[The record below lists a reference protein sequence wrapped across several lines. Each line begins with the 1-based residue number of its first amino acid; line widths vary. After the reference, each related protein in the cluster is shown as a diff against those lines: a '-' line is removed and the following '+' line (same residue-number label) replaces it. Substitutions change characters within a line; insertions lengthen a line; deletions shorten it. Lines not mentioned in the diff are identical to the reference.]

1 MPNAKRKS
9 RSNVV
14 SSLSSPSSS
23 KKKTKNSTPSSSK
36 KKTRNSTPS
45 SSSSSS
51 IVSSTTASFD
61 KNPFWVIFGDADG
74 DDDDDNNNDGGDI
87 REDEVPPTFMVEEED
102 DNQQQQQ
109 QEKGENEAD
118 LVFDKMLQFTE
129 LTSRRKT
136 TTNDGTAIDDT
147 DVKQRRME
155 EETETAVHHLLG
167 YMMGPINSENK
178 KNSIEQKNKKAATT
192 CFVLSE
198 DIARLLLPW
207 SVKCILQDA
216 YNNKKKSSL
225 PSSSSSVTAP
235 VVVSSESMKFLYW
248 KTFDRCLS
256 FFFDRSEEKQEETGT
271 GKGTPKSTKQSGNN
285 NNFNS
290 ILTLSTLHKIV
301 PIALS
306 LALEEEAEVE
316 TVTDEIS
323 FPTTT
328 VQNLANDCYCQLAD
342 NLYRPPFDVIC
353 DSLLPI
359 LTRDRTGEGNDKKKR
374 NSNTVTTIWLRVTIS
389 TIRLMNSRIANA
401 NPKKSF
407 QLLVRPKVF
416 LDLAV
421 VYCALLQ
428 REEDISRINK
438 EQSEILK
445 KIFNDL
451 IRDGIFSLEHH
462 MDGFRS
468 LQLAVPVFNT
478 MGQKEKVEV
487 DSAAATPA
495 TTLTTKPSFRG
506 YQEGL
511 LTTLEGF
518 LIVDNSTKSSSINA
532 ESISHVTPLLLDIFL
547 EQSSKVQQQTTKKS
561 YKKTKVVDKLGHLQF
576 RFFSCLTGNL
586 LKGLL
591 KSKNDIIQTDIDV
604 KLRVSLFAM
613 IGRNLDLLL
622 KYNVYQPSL
631 GNSAEQSFLDKI
643 GKETIEFMTA
653 QGENENENE
662 KQRVLHYHIS
672 FPEWECTTRILDVIL
687 RLNHTIL
694 HEQLTVILSRCLTYC
709 SAKGSDV
716 ATVAASAKAFLV
728 TIIATYG
735 KLRQLDY
742 FYMNLLDAVSVLTR
756 EEESYRL
763 VQLLAFADDDDI
775 SRQIGTAIQESPIQQ
790 LKQIFSTVNESI
802 VGRSDYSKD
811 DSLPV
816 QVTLLASSVIT
827 KLLTGLLR
835 NVRVD
840 SNSSNEIY
848 PICKEII
855 SGPIT
860 RLMEEDDDGNVNNA
874 VILCAWSIH
883 LKNRC
888 EFWIGNK
895 QIGPSDQDTFNIP
908 LSIHRVLKDA
918 ITTVDYETGDV
929 YKEDLDLLESLK
941 FFSCQRIQQL
951 HGEFY
956 EKQRLAYASDAE
968 QYNTSSEM
976 SEARELVGFMLQ
988 GCYSNDRESDSKQK
1002 MRDQWVVLAGAIS
1015 IWAPYAGENDIN
1027 SFLNQLLQAVAIVGK
1042 SDGHRKE
1049 QIVSLLYDT
1058 SFYEIPNVSNRLG
1071 TNVISFVA
1079 ENIQKIL
1086 GLCDGA
1092 SPQLFEIA
1100 RPILHPDWESLSFT
1114 ELLNVHK
1121 SRVSMTCASNHLAE
1135 MNELLLGSLQ
1145 VLETINHVCIPIW
1158 EDCNDGIR
1166 TFESFQRIELI
1177 CSMLLSKNGSS
1188 FLDTTAQLISELR
1201 IAASRVLGSISPQ
1214 STEKIFQK
1222 QGEDLMILLPQI
1234 LKTTSICFDRSPSS
1248 GIMHRCIH
1256 SCNMLIGSIVE
1267 ICMSHEENMITGL
1280 VQILDST
1287 FHEDKAEVSQGG
1299 THYLVLTS
1307 YAVTLLKKFRR
1318 SIDADTDTAVIDE
1331 FLRVI
1336 QKRLWIQAQK
1346 YCFESPKDSNL
1357 LFRNQSRILIAEALR
1372 LSSTCSEARTIPL
1385 SSIETKIVVKLRD
1398 LSTRDV
1404 DEFEM
1409 RSISYLIG
1417 CYAMTKP
1424 SGIVTQELTHEL
1436 LVANLEGYDVFLTP
1450 LCVLARDM
1458 EPNEFD
1464 KFLDKL
1470 TSTLVKAPSKLK
1482 ILHMLVLSV
1491 TNESQVEVI
1500 AKHSATIMSN
1510 CLQVMTQVARQ
1521 VDVESE
1527 SILEVSSLIVNMA
1540 SRKDIM
1546 ILRERDIALILACI
1560 TSTIRVDE
1568 DCAQKQTTEAHIKAY
1583 DASFLLISFFLQRF
1597 SKQVHSCVPSL
1608 IISLNTML
1616 QFALRESMPV
1626 ASMPS
1631 CGQKFS
1637 RLCELLLPY
1646 GEVYKKHI
1654 ICLIVRFVDALQGTM
1669 NATCKKSL
1677 LPGIYCLLDTIQ
1689 DHETMQLNSMLDEM
1703 GRALLRSLHE
1713 GYKKIHVYH
1722 GQ

>member
-1 MPNAKRKS
+1 
-9 RSNVV
+9 
-14 SSLSSPSSS
+14 L
-23 KKKTKNSTPSSSK
+23 
-36 KKTRNSTPS
+36 
-45 SSSSSS
+45 
-51 IVSSTTASFD
+51 
-61 KNPFWVIFGDADG
+61 
-74 DDDDDNNNDGGDI
+74 
-87 REDEVPPTFMVEEED
+87 
-102 DNQQQQQ
+102 
-109 QEKGENEAD
+109 
-118 LVFDKMLQFTE
+118 
-129 LTSRRKT
+129 
-136 TTNDGTAIDDT
+136 
-147 DVKQRRME
+147 
-155 EETETAVHHLLG
+155 
-167 YMMGPINSENK
+167 
-178 KNSIEQKNKKAATT
+178 
-192 CFVLSE
+192 
-198 DIARLLLPW
+198 
-207 SVKCILQDA
+207 
-216 YNNKKKSSL
+216 SSL
-225 PSSSSSVTAP
+225 PSSTTTTAP
-235 VVVSSESMKFLYW
+235 VVSSESLQFLHW

-256 FFFDRSEEKQEETGT
+256 FFFDRSEERKEETGT
-271 GKGTPKSTKQSGNN
+271 GKGTPKSTKRSGNN
-285 NNFNS
+285 NNFNT

-306 LALEEEAEVE
+306 LALEEEEEVE
-316 TVTDEIS
+316 TVTNEIS
-323 FPTTT
+323 DPTTT

-359 LTRDRTGEGNDKKKR
+359 LTRDRSTKTSHPSLAANDTKMMMVGEEDDDGKKKR
-374 NSNTVTTIWLRVTIS
+374 NNNMITTIWLRVAIS
-389 TIRLMNSRIANA
+389 TIRIMNSRIANA

-421 VYCALLQ
+421 VYYMLLQ
-428 REEDISRINK
+428 IEEGTSTTNK
-438 EQSEILK
+438 EQTEILK
-445 KIFNDL
+445 TLFNAL

-468 LQLAVPVFNT
+468 LQLAVPVFDT
-478 MGQKEKVEV
+478 IGQKEKVEV
-487 DSAAATPA
+487 DSAATTPA
-495 TTLTTKPSFRG
+495 TTPTTKSSFRG

-511 LTTLEGF
+511 LITLEGY
-518 LIVDNSTKSSSINA
+518 LIVDDNSSKSSSIEA
-532 ESISHVTPLLLDIFL
+532 ESISHITPLLLDIFL

-591 KSKNDIIQTDIDV
+591 KSKNDFIQTEIDV
-604 KLRVSLFAM
+604 RLRVSLFAM
-613 IGRNLDLLL
+613 IGKNLDLLL

-631 GNSAEQSFLDKI
+631 GNSAEQSFLDRI
-643 GKETIEFMTA
+643 GKETMKSMTA

-662 KQRVLHYHIS
+662 KQHVIHYHIS
-672 FPEWECTTRILDVIL
+672 FAEWERSTRILDVIL

-709 SAKGSDV
+709 SGKGSDV

-763 VQLLAFADDDDI
+763 VQLLAFGDDDDI

-802 VGRSDYSKD
+802 VGRSEYSKD
-811 DSLPV
+811 DSLPLE
-816 QVTLLASSVIT
+816 VTLLASSVIT

-874 VILCAWSIH
+874 VMLCAWSIH

-888 EFWIGNK
+888 EFWVK
-895 QIGPSDQDTFNIP
+895 QTGLSDQDKFNIP

-918 ITTVDYETGDV
+918 ITTVVDYEVGDDN
-929 YKEDLDLLESLK
+929 KEDRDLLESLK
-941 FFSCQRIQQL
+941 FFACQRIQQL

-976 SEARELVGFMLQ
+976 SEARELVGFMLH

-1042 SDGHRKE
+1042 SSGHRKE
-1049 QIVSLLYDT
+1049 QIVSLLNDT

-1071 TNVISFVA
+1071 TNVVSFVA

-1092 SPQLFEIA
+1092 SHQLFEIA
-1100 RPILHPDWESLSFT
+1100 LPILHPDWKSLSFT
-1114 ELLNVHK
+1114 ELLNVRK
-1121 SRVSMTCASNHLAE
+1121 SRVSMTCASNHLVE
-1135 MNELLLGSLQ
+1135 INELLLGSLQ

-1158 EDCNDGIR
+1158 EDCNDGTR

-1188 FLDTTAQLISELR
+1188 LLDTTTQLISELR

-1214 STEKIFQK
+1214 SNEKIFPK
-1222 QGEDLMILLPQI
+1222 QNKDLMILLPQI

-1287 FHEDKAEVSQGG
+1287 FHEDEAEVAQGG

-1307 YAVTLLKKFRR
+1307 YAVTLLKKLRR
-1318 SIDADTDTAVIDE
+1318 SIDADTDTDTDTAGIKE
-1331 FLRVI
+1331 CLRVI
-1336 QKRLWIQAQK
+1336 QKRLWIQAQR
-1346 YCFESPKDSNL
+1346 YCFDSPKDSNL
-1357 LFRNQSRILIAEALR
+1357 LFRIQSRIFIAESLR
-1372 LSSTCSEARTIPL
+1372 LSSTCSEARTIPM
-1385 SSIETKIVVKLRD
+1385 SSIETNIVVKLRD
-1398 LSTRDV
+1398 LSTRYV

-1409 RSISYLIG
+1409 RSISYLVG

-1424 SGIVTQELTHEL
+1424 SGIVTQELTNEL

-1464 KFLDKL
+1464 EFLNKL

-1491 TNESQVEVI
+1491 TNESQIEVI

-1510 CLQVMTQVARQ
+1510 CLQVMTQVARE

-1546 ILRERDIALILACI
+1546 VLRERDIALILACI

-1568 DCAQKQTTEAHIKAY
+1568 DCVQKQTTEVHIKAY
-1583 DASFLLISFFLQRF
+1583 DASFLLVSSFLQRF

-1626 ASMPS
+1626 TSMPS

-1677 LPGIYCLLDTIQ
+1677 LPGIYCLLDIIQ